1 MLVALFFCSDLRAS
15 ENSDSEARVGTT
27 DTTTSEAKW
36 AIRATVEHQVS
47 NLKSSIA
54 SGVRNGEGK
63 TTVGK

>member
-27 DTTTSEAKW
+27 DTITSEAKW
-36 AIRATVEHQVS
+36 AIRATVEHHVS
-47 NLKSSIA
+47 NLKFGIV

-63 TTVGK
+63 NMVGE